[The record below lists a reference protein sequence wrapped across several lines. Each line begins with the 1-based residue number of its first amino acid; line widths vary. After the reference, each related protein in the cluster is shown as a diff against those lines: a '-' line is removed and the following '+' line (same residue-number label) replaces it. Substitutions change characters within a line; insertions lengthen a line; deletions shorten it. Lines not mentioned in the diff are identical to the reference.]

1 MILSKVGQPETKS
14 PPADLNRSAL
24 RSEQYY
30 SGATPELVIIFIP
43 LNSIMHRDGF
53 RLVLLC
59 WCKDMAKDFAR
70 SFYSSKQWQDCRNE
84 YAKRRHH
91 LCEDCLRR
99 GIYKPGVIV
108 HHIEELTPFNITNPE
123 ITLGFDNLELLCREC
138 HLREH
143 DLEGGRWAK
152 VNAAK
157 KKGKRDARRFS
168 VDEYGRVTARS
179 PQVEVKNRGNL

>member
-1 MILSKVGQPETKS
+1 
-14 PPADLNRSAL
+14 
-24 RSEQYY
+24 
-30 SGATPELVIIFIP
+30 VI
-43 LNSIMHRDGF
+43 N
-53 RLVLLC
+53 
-59 WCKDMAKDFAR
+59 MAKEFAR
-70 SFYSSKQWQDCRNE
+70 SFYSSKAWQDCRNE
-84 YAKRRHH
+84 YAKRRHY

-123 ITLGFDNLELLCREC
+123 IALGFDNLELLCREC

-157 KKGKRDARRFS
+157 KKDKRDARRFS
-168 VDEYGRVTARS
+168 VDKFGRVTARS
-179 PQVEVKNRGNL
+179 PLVEAKNCENQ